1 MNTPILSAQ
10 ILNTRMRSFRA
21 ARVSLKNS
29 VSSVIT
35 SFMQTIYSELHSLH
49 HGNHEF
55 SNGLLVPCFE
65 MPRRA
70 ELILERV
77 KTQDLGEVISPV
89 DHGLEPILRI
99 HAPHFV
105 RFLQTAWDQWAALG
119 RTHDALPM
127 AWPVRGM
134 NQSREPDQI
143 DAKLG
148 FFSLDAGSPIQA
160 GTWQAVYGSAQVALT
175 GAKLISSGANAVFCL
190 CRPPGHHAASDYIGG
205 YCYLNNAAIAAQ
217 ALRDGGASR
226 VAVLDVDYHHGN
238 GTQTIFYDRA
248 DVMVVNLHADP
259 MVEYPFYLGHADERG
274 AGAGEGFN
282 LNYPMPHGT
291 GFDAWFRALED
302 ACRQLERYAPDV
314 VVVSLGVDTYRDDP
328 ISQFKLDS
336 PDYLRIGDRI
346 ARLNKPTL
354 FVMEGGYAIEPIG
367 VNAVNVLE
375 GFEGA

>member
-1 MNTPILSAQ
+1 MKTVY
-10 ILNTRMRSFRA
+10 T
-21 ARVSLKNS
+21 
-29 VSSVIT
+29 
-35 SFMQTIYSELHSLH
+35 QTHRLH

-70 ELILERV
+70 ELVLERV
-77 KTQDLGEVISPV
+77 KAQGLGEVIPP
-89 DHGLEPILRI
+89 DDYGLEPILRV
-99 HAPHFV
+99 HAPNLV

-175 GAKLISSGANAVFCL
+175 GAKLVSSGANAAFAL

-217 ALRDGGASR
+217 ALRDAGATR

-248 DVMVVNLHADP
+248 DVLVINLHADP

-274 AGAGEGFN
+274 IGAGEGFN

-291 GFDAWFRALED
+291 GFDAWFEALED
-302 ACRQLERYAPDV
+302 ACKRLQQYAPDV
-314 VVVSLGVDTYRDDP
+314 IVVSLGVDTYKDDP

-336 PDYLRIGDRI
+336 PDYLRIGERI
-346 ARLNKPTL
+346 ARLKKPAL

-375 GFEGA
+375 GFGGA